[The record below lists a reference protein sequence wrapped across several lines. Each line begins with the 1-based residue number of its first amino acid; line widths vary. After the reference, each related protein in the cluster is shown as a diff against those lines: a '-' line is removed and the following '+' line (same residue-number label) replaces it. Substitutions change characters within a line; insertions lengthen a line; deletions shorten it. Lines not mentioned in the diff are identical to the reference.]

1 MGILLFRM
9 DRKTIFLFG
18 IIFALVFVLIMMCNK
33 SGFQTGTNPLE
44 KITDDTVVI
53 FFAPWCGHC
62 KQAKPEFEKAVANGG
77 GKVVMVDATVPD
89 NKKLVEKYNV
99 KGFPTIMKGNVS
111 YNGARKEDDIID
123 FSKK

>member
-1 MGILLFRM
+1 M
-9 DRKTIFLFG
+9 DGKTIFLFG
-18 IIFALVFVLIMMCNK
+18 VILVLVFVLITMCNK
-33 SGFQTGTNPLE
+33 SGFQTETSQLE

-77 GKVVMVDATVPD
+77 GTVVMVDATIPD

>member
-1 MGILLFRM
+1 M
-9 DRKTIFLFG
+9 DRKTFFLFG
-18 IIFALVFVLIMMCNK
+18 VILTLLFVLIVTCNVK
-33 SGFQTGTNPLE
+33 SGFHKSETTQLE

-62 KQAKPEFEKAVANGG
+62 KSAKPEFEKAVANGG

-99 KGFPTIMKGNVS
+99 RGFPTIMKGGES
-111 YNGARKEDDIID
+111 FNGDRKEDAIIA
-123 FSKK
+123 FAKK